1 MVGRAMPVSRMSRA
15 HLSVLTLAT
24 SVLVA
29 PLLVGGLPQASADR
43 PHVELKREA
52 GTPLSSAEVKLP
64 TRRTLITARSTTVPA
79 TRAGQDPGVEI
90 STLTTGRRT
99 VWVESSSP
107 ADTPSSGQGSGD
119 QARATAR

>member
-29 PLLVGGLPQASADR
+29 PLLVGGLPQASAER
-43 PHVELKREA
+43 PQVELKREA

-64 TRRTLITARSTTVPA
+64 TRRTVTTDRFTMVAATWAGEDPRSEERRV
-79 TRAGQDPGVEI
+79 GKEGV
-90 STLTTGRRT
+90 SKCRSR
-99 VWVESSSP
+99 WAP
-107 ADTPSSGQGSGD
+107 DT
-119 QARATAR
+119 